1 MKRTPWRCAAL
12 GLACVCASMA
22 QPVPLTLQ
30 QAEAMALANHPR
42 LKVAQFQAQAAG
54 FQVEQFRAPMQPQ
67 LNGVASA
74 SVADHGS
81 RIGAGGLNASSL
93 FSRTGYGFNV
103 QQLLW
108 DSGRNRE
115 LVAGA
120 RARQQSMQEMA
131 RVHRATV
138 LLRVRQAYFQ
148 ALRAQKA
155 LAVAQGTKQNRDL
168 LFRQISALA
177 ESSLRSTLDVNFA
190 EVAVAESEILVA
202 RTENDR
208 RVALVDLCASLGLTE
223 EKEFVLVDEAMT
235 DASFADLDVLVREA
249 ADRRPEVA
257 ALRKQIAAAR
267 HQVEADRLL
276 NHPSV
281 SAMGVFGHVPA
292 GDPRLRPRYGG
303 LGVNLTIPVLNG
315 GLNDARKNESSANV
329 AVLEQELRD
338 LELRISREVRVAY
351 YDLEN
356 SFKQMQLT
364 NKLLDRSARVVR
376 LAQTRYTNGLGSIVE
391 LNQAELSRTSAE
403 LADAAARYEYQMRR
417 AMLDFQLGAI

>member
-1 MKRTPWRCAAL
+1 MKRTLWCAAL
-12 GLACVCASMA
+12 GLICLTSAIA

-42 LKVAQFQAQAAG
+42 LKAAQFQVDAFG
-54 FQVEQFRAPMQPQ
+54 FQVDQFRAPLQPI
-67 LNGVASA
+67 LNGLATASI
-74 SVADHGS
+74 ADNGS
-81 RIGAGGLNASSL
+81 RIGAGGLNASSI
-93 FSRTGYGFNV
+93 FTRTGYGINI

-115 LVAGA
+115 LIAGA

-131 RVHRATV
+131 RAHRANV

-148 ALRAQKA
+148 TLRAQKA
-155 LAVAQGTKQNRDL
+155 LAVAESTKQNRDL

-190 EVAVAESEILVA
+190 EVAVAESDILVA

-208 RVALVDLCASLGLTE
+208 RVALVDLCAALGLTE
-223 EKEFVLVDEAMT
+223 EKDFVLTDESLTQAAFDSVDM
-235 DASFADLDVLVREA
+235 LVREA

-281 SAMGVFGHVPA
+281 SAMGVFGHIPA
-292 GDPRLRPRYGG
+292 GDPRLRTRYGG
-303 LGVNLTIPVLNG
+303 FGVNLTIPVLNG
-315 GLNDARKNESSANV
+315 GLNNARRNESSANV
-329 AVLEQELRD
+329 SALEQELRD

-356 SFKQMQLT
+356 ALKQMQLT

-376 LAQTRYTNGLGSIVE
+376 LAQTRYSNGLGSIVE

-403 LADAAARYEYQMRR
+403 LADAAARYEYQTRR
-417 AMLDFQLGAI
+417 ALLDFQLGGI